1 MQFVFG
7 QARHLSLN
15 VDEGLIMTKL
25 SQLVILKTKSARK
38 ELTFM
43 NEFTITRAHQ
53 LNNII
58 SIIIYIYIV
67 SGHQIS

>member
-1 MQFVFG
+1 MQFVLG